1 MNRGGKF
8 HAIPAE
14 VMNHLVVV
22 YEPDLIVN
30 RAVMILLAAIC
41 LTILYLRFTI
51 AERPGKVEKF
61 SVLNLSTAHERIYF
75 DPDTFQEGHGAPI
88 ESEALD
94 ARDKVMLP
102 SVSRSNEG
110 FRANLDKLIAALGI
124 EFRLLRSE
132 RSLVVLAPLAVFLS
146 TLELAFFR
154 VVPEVSYSATYAT
167 GTAKGLL
174 LFLVGMT
181 VFYTG
186 EAMHRDRELRIEPVL
201 WAVPAPNNVLLL
213 SKFLATLSL
222 TISLMVLVG
231 LTAITIQLIRGH
243 SPIEIQP
250 FLITYS
256 VILLPGIVFLASMSV
271 GLNVLLRNKYL
282 VYMVSIGAGAGL
294 FYLYSTG
301 YNHWLYNP
309 LLYQLWKYVDLTR
322 AGNNQSTILL
332 HGAYSFALAG
342 SCLSLSHLLFERKS
356 IKGLRTDRRLNG
368 KGWSMFVLAVSSSSA
383 VILGLVI
390 GGWL

>member
-41 LTILYLRFTI
+41 LTILYVRFTI

-75 DPDTFQEGHGAPI
+75 DPDTFQEGRGAPI
-88 ESEALD
+88 KSEALD

-102 SVSRSNEG
+102 SVSRSNER

-124 EFRLLRSE
+124 EFRLLRAE
-132 RSLVVLAPLAVFLS
+132 RSLIVLAPLAVFLS

-201 WAVPAPNNVLLL
+201 WALPAPNNVLLL

-231 LTAITIQLIRGH
+231 MTAITIQLIRGH

-250 FLITYS
+250 FLIIYS
-256 VILLPGIVFLASMSV
+256 VILLPGIVFIAAISV
-271 GLNVLLRNKYL
+271 SLNVLLRNKYL

-309 LLYQLWKYVDLTR
+309 LLYQLWKYSDLTG
-322 AGNNQSTILL
+322 AGNKQATVLIHRLYCL
-332 HGAYSFALAG
+332 AIAGACVALA
-342 SCLSLSHLLFERKS
+342 HVFFPRKS
-356 IKGLRTDRRLNG
+356 TKRFLVDGRLG
-368 KGWSMFVLAVSSSSA
+368 GAGWSLLIAVVSIAVA
-383 VILGLVI
+383 VIAGLMI
-390 GGWL
+390 GAKG